1 MTDMI
6 RTSVY
11 LDQQSYQYVQGQ
23 SEQSGKTLSDVIR
36 DLIRQTMRQD
46 AQKILD
52 AVNGVYGLWED
63 REMDVDEYIRNM
75 RRDRVYDYD

>member
-1 MTDMI
+1 MI

-23 SEQSGKTLSDVIR
+23 REQSGKTLSEVIR

-46 AQKILD
+46 AQQILD
-52 AVNGVYGLWED
+52 AANGVYGLWED
-63 REMDVDEYIRNM
+63 REMDVDEYIRSM
-75 RRDRVYDYD
+75 RRDRTYGHD

>member
-1 MTDMI
+1 MI

-23 SEQSGKTLSDVIR
+23 SEQYGKTLSEVIR

-46 AQKILD
+46 TQTILD

-63 REMDVDEYIRNM
+63 RDMDVDEYIRNV
-75 RRDRVYDYD
+75 RQDRTYAHD